1 VDDAVIPGGERG
13 SELLWI
19 DSVFEWES
27 KSWAGSRELLVGV
40 PESFGVPDNE
50 DVSLSAKK
58 PRRFDDPRLSDR
70 SGYMVDGKMLR
81 MESWSEE
88 IFRNRVVAGVGRG
101 VASLDVRRL
110 GSDPSGEDDLLA
122 GCISCLL
129 SS

>member
-1 VDDAVIPGGERG
+1 M
-13 SELLWI
+13 
-19 DSVFEWES
+19 
-27 KSWAGSRELLVGV
+27 
-40 PESFGVPDNE
+40 PESFGVPDKE

-58 PRRFDDPRLSDR
+58 PRRFEDPRLSDR
-70 SGYMVDGKMLR
+70 SGYMVDGKILR
-81 MESWSEE
+81 MDSWSEE

-110 GSDPSGEDDLLA
+110 GSDPSSGEEDLLL